1 VVTGEVPVLLPVL
14 VVWLGEVGV
23 VSTTLL
29 KFIRLSTTWA
39 EVVAAEELVEAPGPA
54 FAAYCVE
61 ASICERPKSAPGVEQ
76 PTPPPFPGIGSCI
89 KHNQSAS
96 QQNPRSSGLLLA
108 QSCQL
113 GSAHLGSAITSA
125 EQLFADS
132 D

>member
-76 PTPPPFPGIGSCI
+76 PTPPPFPGIGSCM
-89 KHNQSAS
+89 KQSQSAS